1 MTIVYLDWQC
11 GLSFLKTSFIKIN
24 DFTEIIEGQKDISI
38 SYFYSFQVIFLSP
51 YYSIIFIVGS
61 WYDVVLT
68 YSFVAFHQLRIPRE
82 NLLNKT
88 GDVTADGEYVT
99 PYKVMNNVSPLTA
112 NMSLLIR

>member
-1 MTIVYLDWQC
+1 M
-11 GLSFLKTSFIKIN
+11 
-24 DFTEIIEGQKDISI
+24 ISG
-38 SYFYSFQVIFLSP
+38 YDK
-51 YYSIIFIVGS
+51 IIFITFIMGS

-99 PYKVMNNVSPLTA
+99 PYKVIDNVLLQMV